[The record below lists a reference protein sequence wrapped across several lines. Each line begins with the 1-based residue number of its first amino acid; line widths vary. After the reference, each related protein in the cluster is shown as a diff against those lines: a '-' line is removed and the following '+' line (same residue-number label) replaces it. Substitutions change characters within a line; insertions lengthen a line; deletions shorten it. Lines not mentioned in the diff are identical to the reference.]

1 MSGVLRGLTTFG
13 LPPFEM
19 HLIKATYADDL
30 APKAKHVETLISCTH
45 SNPEFDMVDALAQRL
60 DEKEW
65 RVVFKALIVWH
76 HLCNQGH
83 PSFIKSYA
91 KQAHK
96 TDLSN
101 LDDTI
106 IEKKVA
112 GRVEFLRNYAEYLTE
127 RAHSYRRLNYA
138 VERVKLDSCKE
149 WAKKLNP
156 NDLVTNISSLC
167 GQLHYL
173 LRVQP
178 PDVLTGSVPIFAA
191 ALTLLARDSIVLFSL
206 LSLLFLTLLDKL
218 HYLSLSQAR
227 SMLMASDRFREQNKI
242 LRTWSVNVQRC
253 IPTQMNF
260 PNFST
265 DGIPPSFVEILNAQV
280 RQLESEGD
288 LPEVQVLSLDDL
300 DKL

>member
-1 MSGVLRGLTTFG
+1 MAAVLRGLTTFG
-13 LPPFEM
+13 LPPFET
-19 HLIKATYADDL
+19 HLIKATYADDF

-45 SNPEFDMVDALAQRL
+45 SNPEFDMVDAVSQRF

-65 RVVFKALIVWH
+65 RIVLKALIVWH

-91 KQAHK
+91 KQADK
-96 TDLSN
+96 TDLSG
-101 LDDTI
+101 LDDTVV
-106 IEKKVA
+106 EKKVA
-112 GRVEFLRNYAEYLTE
+112 SRVEFMRNYASYLTE

-149 WAKKLNP
+149 WARKLSP
-156 NDLVTNISSLC
+156 SDLVTNITSLV

-173 LRVQP
+173 LRVQV
-178 PDVLTGSVPIFAA
+178 PDALTGSVPIFAA

-218 HYLSLSQAR
+218 HYLTLEQAR
-227 SMLMASDRFREQNKI
+227 SMVTASDRFREQNKT
-242 LRTWSVNVQRC
+242 LRTWSVNIQRC
-253 IPTQMNF
+253 ISTQVNF

-265 DGIPPSFVEILNAQV
+265 DGIPPTFVDILSSQV

-300 DKL
+300 DLL

>member
-1 MSGVLRGLTTFG
+1 MAAVLRGLATFG

-19 HLIKATYADDL
+19 HLIKATYADDF
-30 APKAKHVETLISCTH
+30 APKSKHLDLLLSCSH
-45 SNPEFDMVDALAQRL
+45 SNPEFNMVGALSQRL

-83 PSFIKSYA
+83 PSFIKAYS
-91 KQAHK
+91 KQAQK
-96 TDLSN
+96 TDLSG

-112 GRVEFLRNYAEYLTE
+112 SRVEFLRNYAEYLTE

-149 WAKKLNP
+149 WARQLNP
-156 NDLVTNISSLC
+156 SDLVTNISSLC

-218 HYLSLSQAR
+218 QYLSLPQAR
-227 SMLMASDRFREQNKI
+227 SMVMASDRFREQNKI
-242 LRTWSVNVQRC
+242 LLSWSVNVQRC
-253 IPTQMNF
+253 IQTQVNF

-265 DGIPPSFVEILNAQV
+265 DGIPPTFVEILNAQV
-280 RQLESEGD
+280 RQLESED
-288 LPEVQVLSLDDL
+288 SLPEVQVLSLDDL
-300 DKL
+300 DRL